1 MDWFVTRFSWPIMR
15 FFICL
20 GKKCLGSLPLRPP
33 PSKSILISTHC
44 SSLLN
49 NTIKII
55 SPDKIEKMDDI
66 PSTSKASSSSSTQPQ
81 EYEQFTLSSIIQG
94 HNDDAKCVVEHP
106 NGELISG
113 GRDGFL
119 KFWENR

>member
-1 MDWFVTRFSWPIMR
+1 
-15 FFICL
+15 
-20 GKKCLGSLPLRPP
+20 
-33 PSKSILISTHC
+33 
-44 SSLLN
+44 
-49 NTIKII
+49 
-55 SPDKIEKMDDI
+55 MDDI